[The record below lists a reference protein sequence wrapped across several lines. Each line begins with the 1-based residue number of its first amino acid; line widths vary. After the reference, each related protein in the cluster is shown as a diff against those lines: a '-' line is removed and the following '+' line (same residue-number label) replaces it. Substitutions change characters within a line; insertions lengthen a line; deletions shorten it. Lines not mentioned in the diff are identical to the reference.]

1 MTTLVV
7 AAHGSR
13 DPRSAANTHAVAQT
27 LLDRFD
33 EALDINCLP
42 RTDEPVW
49 QT

>member
-13 DPRSAANTHAVAQT
+13 DPRSAANTHAVALT
-27 LLDRFD
+27 LRDRFD

-42 RTDEPVW
+42 RTAEPVW